1 MLYLEELC
9 EADLP
14 VLTNLLQPMASRWD
28 CLCLQLG
35 VLQSDL
41 NNISAQPS
49 RSHGAPWTFLQD
61 GLYAWLQQGHKACTI
76 TALCAALESPSVA
89 DLTLS
94 GHVKIKLR
102 SHKGALL
109 YILLGYTL
117 LWDN

>member
-14 VLTNLLQPMASRWD
+14 VLMNLLRPMASRWD

-49 RSHGAPWTFLQD
+49 RIPGAPVTFLQD

-94 GHVKIKLR
+94 GHVKIELR
-102 SHKGALL
+102 SHKGALVYIVGL
-109 YILLGYTL
+109 YLVMG
-117 LWDN
+117 